1 MVRKN
6 RDIDEF
12 AQETFSSVMKDL
24 MEFDYVAYI
33 RENNSENDSKR

>member
-6 RDIDEF
+6 KDIDEF

-24 MEFDYVAYI
+24 MEYDCLAYI